1 MPYPVE
7 RLLEMNEDVLEVLLV
22 LEVLIAQY
30 PKVADL
36 LCCAASWSEAC
47 LFLSDDLFR
56 LRLQSVQQDFQHNFA
71 RVADEADGT
80 IALAEL

>member
-1 MPYPVE
+1 MPYPIE
-7 RLLEMNEDVLEVLLV
+7 RLLEVNEDMIEVLLV
-22 LEVLIAQY
+22 LEVLLAQY

-56 LRLQSVQQDFQHNFA
+56 LRLQSVQQDCQHNFA
-71 RVADEADGT
+71 RVTDEADGT
-80 IALAEL
+80 IVRA

>member
-7 RLLEMNEDVLEVLLV
+7 RLLEVNEDVIEVLLV
-22 LEVLIAQY
+22 LEVLLAQY
-30 PKVADL
+30 PKVEDL

-56 LRLQSVQQDFQHNFA
+56 LRLQSVQQDYQHNFA
-71 RVADEADGT
+71 RVAAEADGT
-80 IALAEL
+80 IVLA